1 MTCTFVCIQSMQEMD
16 ERRIQKIQSSIKQM
30 SDIEKSIQP
39 IINTCLEGVL
49 QASQKID
56 HQEVSVT
63 VSTVDM

>member
-1 MTCTFVCIQSMQEMD
+1 MQEMD
-16 ERRIQKIQSSIKQM
+16 EKRIQKIQSSIKQM

-56 HQEVSVT
+56 HQEVSVNHRH
-63 VSTVDM
+63 